1 MRVLDELRGGGVL
14 SIVKKVSVNAT
25 RTCVR
30 HIASSWTNTQ
40 ETIVS
45 YSARCIAQLLA
56 RIRAVFRV
64 LQF

>member
-1 MRVLDELRGGGVL
+1 MRGSSELLGGGVS

-30 HIASSWTNTQ
+30 HIASGWTRTQ
-40 ETIVS
+40 ETNVT
-45 YSARCIAQLLA
+45 QLLA
-56 RIRAVFRV
+56 RIRAVVGV